1 MDLNFSLGGR
11 LSVTKI
17 FRFEM
22 AHALPDYDGP
32 CAHLHGH
39 SYRLEVT
46 LSTGATQVPTRR
58 ETADGEAAGIGAGPL
73 RAAETGRPGAAAGST
88 EGMVMDFS
96 QLKRMVEDTIIA
108 QVDHALVL
116 DERMEPTLIAALR
129 KINTK
134 LVLTPFTPTSENML
148 LWFAQTLADAIA
160 GRPEWT
166 ARRLR
171 LQKLRLYETATSFA
185 EWENTL

>member
-1 MDLNFSLGGR
+1 MNLNFSLGGR

-46 LSTGATQVPTRR
+46 MSTGNTAMNGNQSAGAGLR
-58 ETADGEAAGIGAGPL
+58 EGPL
-73 RAAETGRPGAAAGST
+73 REAETGRPGAEAGST

-96 QLKRMVEDTIIA
+96 QLKRMVEETIIA

-116 DERMEPTLIAALR
+116 DERMEPTLITALR

-148 LWFAQTLADAIA
+148 LWFAQTLTEAIEKRADWT
-160 GRPEWT
+160 GRG
-166 ARRLR
+166 LR

>member
-1 MDLNFSLGGR
+1 MNANFFLGGR

-22 AHALPDYDGP
+22 AHALPDYNGP

-46 LSTGATQVPTRR
+46 LSTGAA
-58 ETADGEAAGIGAGPL
+58 ETAG
-73 RAAETGRPGAAAGST
+73 T

-96 QLKRMVEDTIIA
+96 QLKKMVEETIIA

-116 DERMEPTLIAALR
+116 DERMDAALIDALQ
-129 KINTK
+129 KVNTK
-134 LVLTPFTPTSENML
+134 LVLTPFTPTSENLL
-148 LWFAQTLADAIA
+148 LWFAQTIAGAIA
-160 GRPEWT
+160 QKPDWT
-166 ARRLR
+166 ARGLR

-185 EWENTL
+185 EWENI

>member
-1 MDLNFSLGGR
+1 MNANFSLGGR

-22 AHALPDYDGP
+22 AHALPDYNGP

-46 LSTGATQVPTRR
+46 LGTGA
-58 ETADGEAAGIGAGPL
+58 
-73 RAAETGRPGAAAGST
+73 AEIPT

-96 QLKRMVEDTIIA
+96 QLKKMVEETIIS

-116 DERMEPTLIAALR
+116 DKRMDAALIDALR
-129 KINTK
+129 KVNTK
-134 LVLTPFTPTSENML
+134 LVLTPFTPTSENLL
-148 LWFAQTLADAIA
+148 LWFAQMIADSIA
-160 GRPEWT
+160 QKPNWT
-166 ARRLR
+166 ERGLH

-185 EWENTL
+185 EWENI

>member
-1 MDLNFSLGGR
+1 MMNLNFSLGGR

-46 LSTGATQVPTRR
+46 LSTMGGGGGKGAVP
-58 ETADGEAAGIGAGPL
+58 PL
-73 RAAETGRPGAAAGST
+73 TYASLPNVGST
-88 EGMVMDFS
+88 APLPPQENAGGDGMVMDFS
-96 QLKRMVEDTIIA
+96 QLKRMVEETIIA

-116 DERMEPTLIAALR
+116 DERMEPTLITALR

-134 LVLTPFTPTSENML
+134 LVLTPFTPTSENLL
-148 LWFAQTLADAIA
+148 LWFAQTLSEAIA
-160 GRPEWT
+160 KRADWT
-166 ARRLR
+166 ARGLR
-171 LQKLRLYETATSFA
+171 LQRLRLYETATSFA

>member
-1 MDLNFSLGGR
+1 MDMNFSLGGR

-46 LSTGATQVPTRR
+46 LSTGN
-58 ETADGEAAGIGAGPL
+58 TAINSCQSAVAGPGEGPL
-73 RAAETGRPGAAAGST
+73 REVETGRPGAVAGST

-96 QLKRMVEDTIIA
+96 QLKRMVEETIIA

-116 DERMEPTLIAALR
+116 DERMEPALIAALR

-160 GRPEWT
+160 KRADWT
-166 ARRLR
+166 ARGLR
-171 LQKLRLYETATSFA
+171 LQRLRLYETATSFA

>member
-1 MDLNFSLGGR
+1 MNANFSLGGR

-22 AHALPDYDGP
+22 AHALPDYNGP

-46 LSTGATQVPTRR
+46 LGTGAAEIPARQ
-58 ETADGEAAGIGAGPL
+58 EE
-73 RAAETGRPGAAAGST
+73 RAATAAET

-96 QLKRMVEDTIIA
+96 QLKKMVEETIIA

-116 DERMEPTLIAALR
+116 DERMDAALIDALR
-129 KINTK
+129 KVNTK
-134 LVLTPFTPTSENML
+134 LVLTPFTPTSENLL
-148 LWFAQTLADAIA
+148 LWFAQTMADAIA
-160 GRPEWT
+160 LRPGWT
-166 ARRLR
+166 ARGLR
-171 LQKLRLYETATSFA
+171 LQRLRLYETATSFA
-185 EWENTL
+185 EWENI

>member
-1 MDLNFSLGGR
+1 MTHLNFSLGGR

-46 LSTGATQVPTRR
+46 LGTKTKESGHAPMT
-58 ETADGEAAGIGAGPL
+58 D
-73 RAAETGRPGAAAGST
+73 
-88 EGMVMDFS
+88 GMVMDFS
-96 QLKRMVEDTIIA
+96 QLKKMVEDTIIA

-116 DERMEPTLIAALR
+116 DERMEPDLIAALR
-129 KINTK
+129 KVNTK
-134 LVLTPFTPTSENML
+134 LVLTPFTPTSENLL
-148 LWFAQTLADAIA
+148 LWFAQTLADAINQK
-160 GRPEWT
+160 PDWT
-166 ARRLR
+166 ERGLH

>member
-1 MDLNFSLGGR
+1 MNLNFSLGGR

-22 AHALPDYDGP
+22 AHALRDYNGP

-46 LSTGATQVPTRR
+46 MSMGATQVPTCR
-58 ETADGEAAGIGAGPL
+58 ETED
-73 RAAETGRPGAAAGST
+73 ETAT

-96 QLKRMVEDTIIA
+96 QLKRIVEETIIA

-116 DERMEPTLIAALR
+116 DERMEPTLITALR
-129 KINTK
+129 KIHTK
-134 LVLTPFTPTSENML
+134 LVLTPFTPTSENLL
-148 LWFAQTLADAIA
+148 LWFAQTLTEAIA
-160 GRPEWT
+160 ERADWT
-166 ARRLR
+166 ARGLR